1 MQFNGF
7 CSSPPTMMMMMM
19 ICRCRERW
27 QQQQNL
33 IIQSNFAGKQK
44 KIYFILSN
52 FQFTTSN
59 QIYIYH
65 DGDDDENV
73 SHLQK
78 KKLNSSN

>member
-7 CSSPPTMMMMMM
+7 CSSPPTMMM

-44 KIYFILSN
+44 KILFYFVKFSIYNFKSN
-52 FQFTTSN
+52 
-59 QIYIYH
+59 IYN